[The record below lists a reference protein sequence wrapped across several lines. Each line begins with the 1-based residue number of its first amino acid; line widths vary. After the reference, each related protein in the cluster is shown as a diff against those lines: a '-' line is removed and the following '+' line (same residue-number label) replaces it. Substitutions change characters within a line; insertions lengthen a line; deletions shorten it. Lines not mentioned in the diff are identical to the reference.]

1 MEKENKED
9 YTLIHISHLHPL
21 HLTDIPP
28 AVAAAPTCHA
38 CRLRCSGSIFEC
50 APCRFALHPPCARLP
65 KMLPHPSHPAHPLS
79 LLLAPAYTDGGIGGG
94 FFACDACRRGGVA
107 FAFHCSHCSFDLHP
121 ACAALP
127 ESVHHPSHPHPVALT
142 YEYPFPAG
150 THLVC
155 DLCRNSCDPMQWF
168 YVCIECQFG
177 GHVGCFV
184 PTSPAKEFYQQTG
197 PVQKDAAAAAA
208 EADQAAVLLRQ
219 QQQQLMNAISTA
231 NMMSANANNFLKSAM
246 MGGTMPGST
255 VLRDMSETNLE
266 INFNKPGSEHTR
278 REREKFYAQR
288 RTYLN

>member
-1 MEKENKED
+1 MEKENNED

-21 HLTDIPP
+21 HLTDVPP
-28 AVAAAPTCHA
+28 
-38 CRLRCSGSIFEC
+38 RGSIFEC

-94 FFACDACRRGGVA
+94 FFACDACSRGGVA
-107 FAFHCSHCSFDLHP
+107 FAFHCSHCGFDLHP

-150 THLVC
+150 THL
-155 DLCRNSCDPMQWF
+155 
-168 YVCIECQFG
+168 
-177 GHVGCFV
+177 
-184 PTSPAKEFYQQTG
+184 
-197 PVQKDAAAAAA
+197 KDAAAAAA

-231 NMMSANANNFLKSAM
+231 NMMSANANNFLASAM
-246 MGGTMPGST
+246 MGGRCRGRRCSATCRRPTWRST
-255 VLRDMSETNLE
+255 STSRGASIRGGRGEVLRPEEDIFELKKMRAVHAKTML
-266 INFNKPGSEHTR
+266 
-278 REREKFYAQR
+278 
-288 RTYLN
+288 RTKKRC